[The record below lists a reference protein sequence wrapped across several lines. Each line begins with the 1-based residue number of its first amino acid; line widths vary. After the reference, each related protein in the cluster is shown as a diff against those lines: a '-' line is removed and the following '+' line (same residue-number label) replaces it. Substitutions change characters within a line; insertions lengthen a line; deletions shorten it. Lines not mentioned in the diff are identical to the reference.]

1 MRIFDTTEE
10 LPISTIGSPPPAGRW
25 HEGLERQLGP
35 LLGDFTAKMALQTA
49 ALRSVKRPVETL
61 TPADLP
67 ALIEGLKPMLNTF
80 LGAARAKSVLEELT
94 ASPENR

>member
-1 MRIFDTTEE
+1 MTGTAA
-10 LPISTIGSPPPAGRW
+10 PAGRW

-49 ALRSVKRPVETL
+49 ALRSVKRPVDTL
-61 TPADLP
+61 TAADLP

-80 LGAARAKSVLEELT
+80 LGAARAKAVLEEL
-94 ASPENR
+94 AANPEMR